1 MIPLEIAKFRPGTC
15 TEIKFING
23 TYYVYM
29 YNSVHLAS
37 GNWGKKTG
45 KCIGKIIADKGFIPN
60 RNYHVYS
67 GEESSDDI
75 TLLDYGQYGLI
86 NYIAGEVK
94 ENLEKYFGFKTAGQ
108 IFSYASIMY
117 ANGFIHLDQVKSCYE
132 QSWLSIEYKNYAFG
146 MGKTALST
154 LLNTIGRRGDRVINY
169 QNSLLEKAEKLAVDG
184 HAIGCCSNENELGE
198 TGYKF
203 NTLKEDQV
211 NLLMGY
217 NMTTGSP
224 VFSRMFRGSC
234 SDKSTIKDICD
245 VLYFSNILFVI
256 DRGFYSKENLELFSK
271 NNNSY
276 IIPIPSNTNIFKKV
290 TDKIKYED
298 EFCYECGSKH
308 TRIEYM
314 QLNISDKESAYVF
327 RDIDENSKCIYNYT
341 HCIELGKPGYTKEVL
356 EKQRENFGVYVLQSN
371 SYKEAKEIFYTYK
384 QRWGIET
391 FYQYLK
397 NSADFNDLMIQD
409 YCKEQG
415 LAFLMLVTGQIH
427 SKMINA
433 VKSLRDKTISTTDI
447 MLMAKFLKMERK
459 GNTWTCRNKRK
470 KDLDTLEKLGFK
482 PLNVYVDNNNLHS
495 YR

>member
-1 MIPLEIAKFRPGTC
+1 MIHDNAWTIYGAEDLEELEKLDGILIATTNLADNLDPAFERRFVFKLKFDRPTLEAKQNIWQSKLAWLAEEQCRKLAADYDFSGG
-15 TEIKFING
+15 EIDNIVRKVIMDGVING
-23 TYYVYM
+23 T
-29 YNSVHLAS
+29 SPDFS
-37 GNWGKKTG
+37 
-45 KCIGKIIADKGFIPN
+45 FI
-60 RNYHVYS
+60 V
-67 GEESSDDI
+67 E
-75 TLLDYGQYGLI
+75 QC
-86 NYIAGEVK
+86 
-94 ENLEKYFGFKTAGQ
+94 
-108 IFSYASIMY
+108 
-117 ANGFIHLDQVKSCYE
+117 KSE
-132 QSWLSIEYKNYAFG
+132 
-146 MGKTALST
+146 
-154 LLNTIGRRGDRVINY
+154 R
-169 QNSLLEKAEKLAVDG
+169 
-184 HAIGCCSNENELGE
+184 
-198 TGYKF
+198 
-203 NTLKEDQV
+203 
-211 NLLMGY
+211 LM
-217 NMTTGSP
+217 S
-224 VFSRMFRGSC
+224 
-234 SDKSTIKDICD
+234 
-245 VLYFSNILFVI
+245 
-256 DRGFYSKENLELFSK
+256 
-271 NNNSY
+271 
-276 IIPIPSNTNIFKKV
+276 
-290 TDKIKYED
+290 
-298 EFCYECGSKH
+298 SKH

-314 QLNISDKESAYVF
+314 QLNISDKESVYVF
-327 RDIDENSKCIYNYT
+327 RDIGENSKCIYNYT